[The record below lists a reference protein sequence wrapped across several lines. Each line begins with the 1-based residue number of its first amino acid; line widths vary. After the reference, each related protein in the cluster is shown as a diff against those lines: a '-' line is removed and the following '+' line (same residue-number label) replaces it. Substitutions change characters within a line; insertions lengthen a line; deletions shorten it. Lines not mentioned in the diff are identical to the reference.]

1 LILNTGTSR
10 ARVHHNVPQKPAK
23 IQNKKR
29 PVELHDRNGARTT
42 PLLKASAFSGA
53 TQGRASAPVVHIVLD
68 GVPVGD
74 KRVDARLV
82 VHRPVNGEFGGAA
95 NTVASPVR
103 NVKSRFIVDLQQD
116 AAPCQKTT
124 AVFSMA

>member
-1 LILNTGTSR
+1 M
-10 ARVHHNVPQKPAK
+10 
-23 IQNKKR
+23 
-29 PVELHDRNGARTT
+29 
-42 PLLKASAFSGA
+42 
-53 TQGRASAPVVHIVLD
+53 
-68 GVPVGD
+68 
-74 KRVDARLV
+74 
-82 VHRPVNGEFGGAA
+82 NGEFGGAA